1 MTMVL
6 WACIAV
12 IGVSLLATLLLM
24 VRTKDVPS
32 RAVLADMIVYCMI
45 ATYLVWTLL
54 NDSSI
59 AYEITVLGALL
70 GLLSTVSMARILSK
84 GRR

>member
-1 MTMVL
+1 
-6 WACIAV
+6 
-12 IGVSLLATLLLM
+12 
-24 VRTKDVPS
+24 
-32 RAVLADMIVYCMI
+32 MI

>member
-12 IGVSLLATLLLM
+12 IGVSLLATL

-32 RAVLADMIVYCMI
+32 RAVLADMIFYCMI